1 MGNPKKRPDGQKKNG
16 GRTADRLV
24 LLTVLTLLILLIAQT
39 MSFSKNVQAA
49 SLWNLDK
56 KLRDNAEDTAVSSV
70 SDTEVNIDGLMYRL
84 DSGTHRAALIG
95 NISLEGVI
103 TIPEEVDYGGDT
115 YSVTEIADDAFSAGS
130 AANQKITGFVFESKK
145 NLLETIGASSFDGRK
160 NFTGALDVPH
170 SVKTIGL
177 EAYRNTGFTSLT
189 HKKVAGLQDG
199 ISFPS
204 LAGMRPELRDET
216 ELRKE
221 GYESIVDSSAGNI
234 SLRKSAK
241 WTNENLTEAEI
252 LIEYGENEQI
262 ASNLDFVFVM
272 DYSSSMLT
280 PAAATG
286 ISDQQ
291 QYSYPRSFYM
301 EDLVRDTAKA
311 ILGDGAG
318 QNSNRIGLVAF
329 GGVNGAAHDMGS
341 LLWATGFTKNLQDID
356 TALTDHPLIDDNVTD
371 YTAGMK
377 GAARLIEE
385 RDQQADSEYKNRK
398 TVIFFLSDGNP
409 LPESANG
416 IAEANQLKGMGVEI
430 LPIAMYTSQNSY
442 LQALSSSGAVYDAGD
457 TAKFEEAVKQA
468 LLEAA
473 ENALIA
479 NTEVVDVLSEH
490 FVFQTGTDADAIVSP
505 GGGSVSVSSGQAV
518 WDLSG
523 CSTGTVHTLTLK
535 IKLTDGTDME
545 KAGTLPTNKSM
556 ETAGKGIITE
566 VQPELER
573 YLINYQFA
581 SETDPEA
588 QLPEPVM
595 AQLPQTE
602 GGFRDT
608 AKVYPQAVAEKQV
621 TAENGEVWVF
631 SGWNQDEVTVNKGN
645 VLYTGRWARTQVS
658 FEFIKVDGSGGGA
671 PLGGAGFTLYEC
683 RFKNDP
689 DHRHTEL
696 VTGNDQDCWQE
707 KLTKVSDANTGQVRF
722 DGLDA
727 GQYMLVETKTKE
739 GYTLPHGQWLITA
752 EADGTF
758 EIEGKGT
765 SLPPAF
771 ALTSD
776 DQGRTVY
783 ELPNYKT
790 GDVPLTGGFGAVL
803 FTAGGII
810 MIGLA
815 AVQRIMTRKK

>member
-1 MGNPKKRPDGQKKNG
+1 MGNSKKTPDGRKKNG
-16 GRTADRLV
+16 DRAVERVV
-24 LLTVLTLLILLIAQT
+24 LLTILTVLIFLIAQT
-39 MSFSKNVQAA
+39 MSFSKTVQAE
-49 SLWNLDK
+49 NL
-56 KLRDNAEDTAVSSV
+56 LNQDNIQDTADSAI
-70 SDTEVNIDGLMYRL
+70 SDTEVDINGLMYRL
-84 DSGTHRAALIG
+84 DGSTHKAVLIG

-103 TIPEEVDYGGDT
+103 TIPEEINYGGAT
-115 YSVTEIADDAFSAGS
+115 YSVTEIADDAFSANN
-130 AANQKITGFVFESKK
+130 ADNQKITGFVFESKK
-145 NLLETIGASSFDGRK
+145 SLLETIGASAFYGRK
-160 NFTGALDVPH
+160 NFTGALDLPH

-189 HKKVAGLQDG
+189 HKKVAGLQEG

-204 LAGMRPELRDET
+204 LAGVRPELRDER
-216 ELRKE
+216 ELREE
-221 GYESIVDSSAGNI
+221 GYESIVDSSEGNI

-241 WTNENLTEAEI
+241 WTDENLTEAEI

-262 ASNLDFVFVM
+262 ASNLDFIFVM

-318 QNSNRIGLVAF
+318 QSSNRVGLVAF
-329 GGVNGAAHDMGS
+329 GGVNGAAHDIDS
-341 LLWATGFTKNLQDID
+341 LLWTTGFTQNLQDID
-356 TALTDHPLIDDNVTD
+356 TALTGHPLIDDNVTD

-377 GAARLIEE
+377 GAVRLIEE
-385 RDQQADSEYKNRK
+385 RDQQADVEYKNRK
-398 TVIFFLSDGNP
+398 TVIFFLSDGMP

-416 IAEANQLKGMGVEI
+416 IDEANQLKGMGVEI
-430 LPIAMYTSQNSY
+430 LPIAMYTAQNSY
-442 LQALSSSGAVYDAGD
+442 LQALSSNGAVYDAGD
-457 TAKFEEAVKQA
+457 TAKFEEAVEQA
-468 LLEAA
+468 LLEAV
-473 ENALIA
+473 ENAVIA

-490 FVFQTGTDADAIVSP
+490 FVFQSGTDADAIVSP
-505 GGGSVSVSSGQAV
+505 GGGSASVSSSQAV

-523 CSTGTVHTLTLK
+523 ISTGTVHTLTLK
-535 IKLTDGTDME
+535 IRLTDGTEME
-545 KAGTLPTNKSM
+545 KAGALPTNKSM
-556 ETAGKGIITE
+556 ETAGNGIITKS
-566 VQPELER
+566 QPELER
-573 YLINYQFA
+573 YLINYQFV

-588 QLPEPVM
+588 QLPEAVM

-608 AKVYPQAVAEKQV
+608 AKVYPQAIAEKQV

-631 SGWNQDEVTVNKGN
+631 SGWDQDEVTINKGN
-645 VLYTGRWARTQVS
+645 VLYTGKWARPQLS

-683 RFKNDP
+683 RLKNDP
-689 DHRHTEL
+689 GHTHAEL
-696 VTGNDQDCWQE
+696 VTGNAQDCWQE
-707 KLTKVSDANTGQVRF
+707 KRTEVSAADTGQVRF
-722 DGLDA
+722 DGLDI

-739 GYTLPHGQWLITA
+739 GYTLPHGQWLIIA
-752 EADGTF
+752 KADGAF

-771 ALTSD
+771 ALTAD
-776 DQGRTVY
+776 EQGHTVY
-783 ELPNYKT
+783 RLPNYKT
-790 GDVPLTGGFGAVL
+790 GDVPLTGGFGAIL
-803 FTAGGII
+803 FTAGGVI

-815 AVQRIMTRKK
+815 AAQLVMARKK